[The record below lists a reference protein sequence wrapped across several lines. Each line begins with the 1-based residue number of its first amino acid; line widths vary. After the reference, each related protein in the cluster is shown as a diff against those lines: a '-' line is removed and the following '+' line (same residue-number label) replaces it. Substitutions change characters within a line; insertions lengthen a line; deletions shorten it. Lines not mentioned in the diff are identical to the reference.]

1 MQRKQN
7 SRIYK
12 HGTSNEEKQNKKD
25 NDDLIDDVCQ
35 FTGST
40 SDAVR
45 KSVEM
50 AVNDPFSLMDVM
62 ISIMEFGGD
71 DPETAK
77 RLLDMAEL
85 RLKTLVKQHE
95 IYGTRAPHDLV
106 PEEQSL
112 CRAFSPREVLRMWL
126 FRRENVIVTPIA
138 SIYESM
144 SDMITDIC
152 DENKWGRAKGE
163 EFIQREYANH
173 YQFIDSIGLIVYELD
188 A

>member
-1 MQRKQN
+1 
-7 SRIYK
+7 
-12 HGTSNEEKQNKKD
+12 
-25 NDDLIDDVCQ
+25 
-35 FTGST
+35 
-40 SDAVR
+40 
-45 KSVEM
+45 
-50 AVNDPFSLMDVM
+50 
-62 ISIMEFGGD
+62 
-71 DPETAK
+71 
-77 RLLDMAEL
+77 MAEL

>member
-1 MQRKQN
+1 M
-7 SRIYK
+7 
-12 HGTSNEEKQNKKD
+12 
-25 NDDLIDDVCQ
+25 DLGYIAPCPVCGGKIKLYSHCGKPDCKAVCQ
-35 FTGST
+35 SCKKGFPFHANLKTYAGTKIYAS
-40 SDAVR
+40 SIR
-45 KSVEM
+45 KSV
-50 AVNDPFSLMDVM
+50 
-62 ISIMEFGGD
+62 
-71 DPETAK
+71 
-77 RLLDMAEL
+77 
-85 RLKTLVKQHE
+85 
-95 IYGTRAPHDLV
+95 
-106 PEEQSL
+106 
-112 CRAFSPREVLRMWL
+112 RMWL